1 MAIGERSF
9 QFGAWHVTPGDNSIS
24 NADEVRQMEPRA
36 MDVLVALCKEPGS
49 ILSAEQLLEQ
59 CWGSTLYGDNPVH
72 KTIAQVRRVL
82 GDKSATPEYIET
94 IRKRGYR
101 TLAPVQFDYSE
112 AQQEGTWIN
121 ESPFRGLQAF
131 DEKHAAIFFGRSD
144 AIFNLTKIVENQLA
158 DANACGLIFILGPS
172 GCGKTSFVR
181 AGLFPSLMQK
191 NNTLHLISQASFDLA
206 EKAEHT
212 LLLCLASML
221 LDLEVNEQGIFIQH
235 SANSLAKLLREDFD
249 GALAILR
256 SKMSHDKLLP
266 NKSLR
271 HALFID
277 RFEAIFDEKSVS
289 SKERDEFL
297 IILDKLARSH
307 CVLVFIACRNDF
319 YPAIASYPLLMEA
332 KAQGAH
338 FDLSP
343 PTQAE
348 IAQMIRLPALAA
360 RLSFG
365 IDEQSKV
372 RLDDVLCASATG
384 NPDVLPLLQYTLHEL
399 YRLRGSDGE
408 LSFSAFQQLGGIE
421 GAIGQRAE
429 QVIGALTK
437 EQRACLPQ
445 VLSLVAT
452 FSTDNAIVTSRRA
465 AWAGLSNDDQRTVV
479 NALVESRLFV
489 SELVDGS
496 PGFGVAHEALLR
508 RWPRVV
514 EWIAAH
520 RHALQIRSRIGEL
533 ALRWQQEGQAQD
545 LLLPEGKQLEEA
557 RSLLGLATFSLSQAE
572 RALIAASSLR
582 ARWRRRLRNTTF
594 GTIIVLALLALGLGA
609 SASSA
614 KRQAQERRVEAE
626 GLMSFM
632 LGDFADKLR
641 PIGRLDLLDSIGIK
655 ASEYFGKSGDDDL
668 SHTALTQRAKAL
680 QVLAEVRITRG
691 DPKTAQEA
699 LAAANVILSKQL
711 TQRPN
716 DLDVLKNLADN
727 MAWQGRIHYNKNEW
741 PQTAEFYRRY
751 LAYADQLHQLDPNN
765 PEWWIVQCYAHNN
778 VGVAAFRQRDL
789 ATAERQFLLAVE
801 IGNRALEKKPQ
812 DRTLRGEYVNSISWL
827 GKLKTTEGKL
837 LEAMQLF
844 QKEGSIVQA
853 LHFESPND
861 AVWAGM
867 WAKSLGTQAS
877 LHAALGRRQQALEA
891 YQQAEHLH
899 KRNLLQEPNNGSW
912 LRNLVHA
919 QFGIQTNLPENTDQ
933 QAKLRALLEISQITN
948 KLVQRDPHQR
958 NWMQWDFNV
967 QIRIAKQLMVIGQ
980 SMESQAKLRA
990 LESGIEKYFMSNS
1003 QDQETKLV
1011 LVNYLLARASVEQQL
1026 KNSEAGR
1033 IACERGRAV
1042 LSNEINQKTDYLVLD
1057 PWVRL
1062 HICLDAADKVQASV
1076 QRLAEIGYQEPE
1088 YLQLDFSKTT
1098 KLK

>member
-9 QFGAWHVTPGDNSIS
+9 QFGAWHVEPGDNSIS

-36 MDVLVALCKEPGS
+36 MDVLVALCKEPGA
-49 ILSAEQLLEQ
+49 ILSSEQLLEQ

-101 TLAPVQFDYSE
+101 TLAPVQFNYSE
-112 AQQEGTWIN
+112 AQQEGTWMK

-144 AIFNLTKIVENQLA
+144 AIFHLIKIVEKQVN
-158 DANACGLIFILGPS
+158 DIDACGLILILGPS

-181 AGLFPSLMQK
+181 AGVFPSLLQK
-191 NNTLHLISQASFDLA
+191 NKVLHLISQVSFDLA
-206 EKAEHT
+206 EKGEHT

-221 LDLEVNEQGIFIQH
+221 LDLEVNQQGIFKQY
-235 SANSLAKLLREDFD
+235 SANRLAELLLEDLD
-249 GALAILR
+249 AVLAML
-256 SKMSHDKLLP
+256 STSMLSLP
-266 NKSLR
+266 NLATR

-277 RFEAIFDEKSVS
+277 RFEAVFDEKSVS
-289 SKERDEFL
+289 NKERNEFL

-307 CVLVFIACRNDF
+307 FLLVFVACRNDF
-319 YPAIASYPLLMEA
+319 YPAIANYPLLMEA

-348 IAQMIRLPALAA
+348 TAQMIRLPALAA

-399 YRLRGSDGE
+399 YRLRSSDGE

-429 QVIGALTK
+429 QVLDGLTK

-465 AWAGLSNDDQRTVV
+465 AWSSLSSDEQRAVV

-520 RHALQIRSRIGEL
+520 RQALQIRSRIGEL

-557 RSLLGLATFSLSQAE
+557 RSLLGLSTFSLSQAE

-582 ARWRRRLRNTTF
+582 AQWRKRLRTTTF
-594 GTIIVLALLALGLGA
+594 STIIVLALLALGLGA

-641 PIGRLDLLDSIGIK
+641 PIGRLDLLDSIGSK
-655 ASEYFGKSGDDDL
+655 ASEYFGRSGEDDL
-668 SHTALTQRAKAL
+668 SHNGLTQRAKAL

-691 DPKTAQEA
+691 DSKSAQEA
-699 LAAANVILSKQL
+699 LVAANVILSKQL
-711 TQRPN
+711 TQRPK

-751 LAYADQLHQLDPNN
+751 LAYADQLHQLDPGN

-789 ATAERQFLLAVE
+789 ATAEKQFLLAVN
-801 IGNRALEKKPQ
+801 IGDRALAKKPH

-844 QKEGSIVQA
+844 QKEGAIVQA
-853 LHFESPND
+853 LHLESPND

-891 YQQAEHLH
+891 YQQAERLH

-912 LRNLVHA
+912 QRNLVHA
-919 QFGIQTNLPENTDQ
+919 QFGIQMNLPANIDPQ
-933 QAKLRALLEISQITN
+933 IKLRAWQEISQITH
-948 KLVQRDPHQR
+948 KLVQRDAKQR
-958 NWMQWDFNV
+958 NWMQWHFNV
-967 QIRIAKQLMVIGQ
+967 QIKIAKQLLVMGQ
-980 SMESQAKLRA
+980 HVESQAKLRE
-990 LESGIEKYFMSNS
+990 LENGIEQYFSTNS
-1003 QDQETKLV
+1003 KDQETKLV
-1011 LVNYLLARASVEQQL
+1011 LVNYLLARAEVEQKLNNDQVRR
-1026 KNSEAGR
+1026 NV
-1033 IACERGRAV
+1033 CERGRDV
-1042 LSNEINQKTDYLVLD
+1042 LSNEMTESADYSVLD

-1062 HICLDAADKVQASV
+1062 HICLDAADKVQTSM
-1076 QRLAEIGYQEPE
+1076 QRLADIGYQEPE
-1088 YLQLDFSKTT
+1088 YLQKIFARNNT
-1098 KLK
+1098 K